1 MRTLLGKTLDE
12 LKEIALE
19 LSLPAF
25 TAKQIDTTQYP
36 MFTKAD
42 LRALKE
48 NTFYAYL
55 YSNNKCIGKYKMAV
69 YFNRAVNEITE
80 NNRSSFKNISFRVKL
95 TQKRMKEL
103 NKNAKYIDCFKITMF
118 NDIYYKGVFKTLNF
132 EKEYFCIKKE
142 IVLKY
147 CIEIDKF

>member
-1 MRTLLGKTLDE
+1 MIYEDSNNSNTEIIEGDFLNPIMETKSIESLNTL
-12 LKEIALE
+12 
-19 LSLPAF
+19 
-25 TAKQIDTTQYP
+25 
-36 MFTKAD
+36 

-80 NNRSSFKNISFRVKL
+80 NNRSSFKSISFRVNL
-95 TQKRMKEL
+95 TQKRIKEL

-147 CIEIDKF
+147 CLEINNF

>member
-1 MRTLLGKTLDE
+1 MIYEDSNNSNTEIIEVDFLNPIMETKSIESLNTL
-12 LKEIALE
+12 
-19 LSLPAF
+19 
-25 TAKQIDTTQYP
+25 
-36 MFTKAD
+36 

-95 TQKRMKEL
+95 TQKRIKEL

-147 CIEIDKF
+147 CLEINKF

>member
-1 MRTLLGKTLDE
+1 MIYEDSNNSNTEIIEGDFLNPIMETKSIESLNTL
-12 LKEIALE
+12 
-19 LSLPAF
+19 
-25 TAKQIDTTQYP
+25 
-36 MFTKAD
+36 

-95 TQKRMKEL
+95 TQKRIKEL

-118 NDIYYKGVFKTLNF
+118 NGIYYKGVFKTLNF

-147 CIEIDKF
+147 CLEINKF

>member
-1 MRTLLGKTLDE
+1 MIYEDSNNSNTEIIEGDFLNPIMETKSIESLNTL
-12 LKEIALE
+12 
-19 LSLPAF
+19 
-25 TAKQIDTTQYP
+25 
-36 MFTKAD
+36 

-95 TQKRMKEL
+95 TQKRIKEL

-147 CIEIDKF
+147 CLEIDKF

>member
-1 MRTLLGKTLDE
+1 MT
-12 LKEIALE
+12 
-19 LSLPAF
+19 
-25 TAKQIDTTQYP
+25 
-36 MFTKAD
+36 
-42 LRALKE
+42 
-48 NTFYAYL
+48 
-55 YSNNKCIGKYKMAV
+55 V

-95 TQKRMKEL
+95 TQKRIKEL

-147 CIEIDKF
+147 CLEIDKF

>member
-1 MRTLLGKTLDE
+1 MIYEDSNNSNTEIIEGDFLNPIMETKSIESLNTL
-12 LKEIALE
+12 
-19 LSLPAF
+19 
-25 TAKQIDTTQYP
+25 
-36 MFTKAD
+36 

-80 NNRSSFKNISFRVKL
+80 NNRSSFKSISFRVNL
-95 TQKRMKEL
+95 TQKRIKEL

-147 CIEIDKF
+147 CLEIDKF

>member
-1 MRTLLGKTLDE
+1 MIYEDSNNSNTEIIEGDFLNPIMETKSIESLNTL
-12 LKEIALE
+12 
-19 LSLPAF
+19 
-25 TAKQIDTTQYP
+25 
-36 MFTKAD
+36 

-55 YSNNKCIGKYKMAV
+55 YSNNKCIGKYKMAI

-95 TQKRMKEL
+95 TQKRIKEL

-147 CIEIDKF
+147 CLEINNF

>member
-1 MRTLLGKTLDE
+1 MIYEDSNNSNTEIIEGDFLNPIMETKSIESLNTL
-12 LKEIALE
+12 
-19 LSLPAF
+19 
-25 TAKQIDTTQYP
+25 
-36 MFTKAD
+36 

-80 NNRSSFKNISFRVKL
+80 NNRSSFNNISFRVKL
-95 TQKRMKEL
+95 TQKRIKEL

-147 CIEIDKF
+147 CLEINKF

>member
-1 MRTLLGKTLDE
+1 MIYEDSNNSNTEIIEGDFLNPIMETKSIESLNTL
-12 LKEIALE
+12 
-19 LSLPAF
+19 
-25 TAKQIDTTQYP
+25 
-36 MFTKAD
+36 

-55 YSNNKCIGKYKMAV
+55 YSNNKCIGKYKMTV

-95 TQKRMKEL
+95 TQKRIKEL

-147 CIEIDKF
+147 CLEINKF

>member
-1 MRTLLGKTLDE
+1 MIYEDSNNSNTEIIEGDFLNPIMETKSIESLNTL
-12 LKEIALE
+12 
-19 LSLPAF
+19 
-25 TAKQIDTTQYP
+25 
-36 MFTKAD
+36 

-147 CIEIDKF
+147 CLEINKF

>member
-1 MRTLLGKTLDE
+1 MIYEGSNNSNTEIIEGDFLNPIMETKSIESLNTL
-12 LKEIALE
+12 
-19 LSLPAF
+19 
-25 TAKQIDTTQYP
+25 
-36 MFTKAD
+36 

-80 NNRSSFKNISFRVKL
+80 NNRSSFKSISFRVNL
-95 TQKRMKEL
+95 TQKRIKEL

-147 CIEIDKF
+147 CLEIDKF

>member
-1 MRTLLGKTLDE
+1 MIYEDSNTEIIEGDFLNPIMETKSIESLNTL
-12 LKEIALE
+12 
-19 LSLPAF
+19 
-25 TAKQIDTTQYP
+25 
-36 MFTKAD
+36 

-95 TQKRMKEL
+95 TQKRIKEL

-147 CIEIDKF
+147 CLEIDKF

>member
-1 MRTLLGKTLDE
+1 MIYEGSNNSNTEIIEGDFLNPIMENKSIETLNTL
-12 LKEIALE
+12 
-19 LSLPAF
+19 
-25 TAKQIDTTQYP
+25 
-36 MFTKAD
+36 

-95 TQKRMKEL
+95 TQKRIKEL

-147 CIEIDKF
+147 CLEIDKF

>member
-1 MRTLLGKTLDE
+1 MIYKGGNNSNTGIIEGDFLNPIMENKSIESLNTL
-12 LKEIALE
+12 
-19 LSLPAF
+19 
-25 TAKQIDTTQYP
+25 
-36 MFTKAD
+36 

-95 TQKRMKEL
+95 TQKRIKEL

-147 CIEIDKF
+147 CIEIDNF